1 MLGYHHRA
9 PAAAQGG
16 IAIQLLDDQH
26 WHALPEREVTDL
38 LETDREEG
46 LDRFAVEHRRTQFG
60 LNELT
65 PPKGPGPLRRFAMQ
79 FTDPL
84 VLILLVSAIV
94 TIFLDEWVDAI
105 VIFGVVLLN
114 AIVGYLQEAKAV
126 AAIDALSRAM
136 TAEATVIRA
145 GDQLRLPATEIVP
158 GDLVLVQAGDKVP
171 ADLRLFRTRDLRVD
185 ESALTGESVPVEKDD
200 AVVPRDA
207 VLADRV
213 DMAYASTL
221 VTYGTG
227 AGLVVGTGDRT
238 EVGKISQLIQSAHD
252 LKTPL
257 TRKIDQFS
265 KILLVVIVGLAGLTF
280 VVGLVRGED
289 LVEMFRASIA
299 LAVAAIPEGLPAAVT
314 VTLAIG
320 VNRMAKRRAIIR
332 KLPAVET
339 LGSTMVICTDKTG
352 TLTQNEMTVQRLVA
366 GGQESK
372 VSGVGYG
379 PEGEIE
385 PAPSPAAREVL
396 LAGLLCND
404 TALNQTD
411 GRYEVA
417 GDPTEAA
424 LLTSAAKAGLA
435 AGDAALPRLDAIP
448 FESAYQYMATL
459 HDAGERRRVIYVK
472 GAVEKVLARC
482 SAALDAAGESAALDA
497 AAVHDEVEALAA
509 QGLRVLAFARGT
521 PDAGTDEIGHD
532 DVAGGLTFLGLQA
545 MMDPPRPAAVTAVAA
560 CHHAGVS
567 VKMITGDHAVTAAA
581 IAQEIGIAGAGDGA
595 VTGAEMAALHD
606 DEFIEV
612 ADRTNVFARVTPEQK
627 LRLVEALQSKGQVI
641 AMTGDGVNDAPAL
654 KQADIGVAMG
664 ITGTDVAKDAAD
676 MVLTDDDFA
685 SIEAAVE
692 EGRGVFDNLVKFITY
707 ALPTNVGQGLVIL
720 TGIMIGTTLPI
731 EPLQILWINMITAV
745 LLGLGLAFEPKEP
758 GIMDRPP
765 RAPGSPIVSRGA
777 LVRIVVAGLI
787 LLVSAFAVFEWALS
801 SDLGEEAA
809 RTAAVN
815 VFMSVQIFYLFACR
829 SLRRSLFTYNPFGNW
844 IILLGVAVVAVLQ
857 VLFTYTSFMNTAFDT
872 TGISGTVWLVIL
884 GIGVVAMV
892 FMDLVGVI
900 LRRLGID

>member
-1 MLGYHHRA
+1 M
-9 PAAAQGG
+9 
-16 IAIQLLDDQH
+16 LDDQH
-26 WHALPEREVTDL
+26 WHALPDREVVDL
-38 LETDREEG
+38 LETDPVEG
-46 LDRFAVEHRRTQFG
+46 LDRFAVEHRRAQFG
-60 LNELT
+60 LNQLT

-79 FTDPL
+79 FADPL

-136 TAEATVIRA
+136 TAEATLLRA
-145 GDQLRLPATEIVP
+145 GEQVRLPATEIVP

-171 ADLRLFRTRDLRVD
+171 ADLRLLRTRDLRVD
-185 ESALTGESVPVEKDD
+185 ESALTGESMPVEKDHSI
-200 AVVPRDA
+200 VPRDA
-207 VLADRV
+207 VLAERA

-221 VTYGTG
+221 VSYGTG

-238 EVGKISQLIQSAHD
+238 EVGKISQLIQGAHD

-265 KILLVVIVGLAGLTF
+265 KILLFVIVGLAALTF
-280 VVGLVRGED
+280 VVGLIRGED

-366 GGQESK
+366 AGEESR

-379 PEGEIE
+379 PEGDID
-385 PAPSPAAREVL
+385 PGPSAAAREVL

-404 TALNQTD
+404 TALSQTD

-424 LLTSAAKAGLA
+424 LLTSAAKAGMA
-435 AGDAALPRLDAIP
+435 AADAAALPRLDAIP

-459 HDAGERRRVIYVK
+459 HDAGDRHRVVYLK
-472 GAVEKVLARC
+472 GAVEKVLERC
-482 SAALDAAGESAALDA
+482 SAAVDATGAPAALDA
-497 AAVHDEVEALAA
+497 AAVHAEVESLAA
-509 QGLRVLAFARGT
+509 DGLRVLAFARGDL
-521 PDAGTDEIGHD
+521 PDGADDLGHD

-545 MMDPPRPAAVTAVAA
+545 MMDPPRPAAIAAVEA
-560 CHHAGVS
+560 CHHAGIS

-581 IAQEIGIAGAGDGA
+581 IAHEIGIAGAGYGA
-595 VTGAEMAALHD
+595 VTGVEMAAVHD
-606 DEFIEV
+606 AEFIEL
-612 ADRTNVFARVTPEQK
+612 ADRSNVFARVTPEQK
-627 LRLVEALQSKGQVI
+627 LRLVEALQSKGQVV

-720 TGIMIGTTLPI
+720 TGIMLGTALPI

-758 GIMDRPP
+758 AIMDRQP
-765 RAPGSPIVSRGA
+765 RAPGSPIVSRGV
-777 LVRIVVAGLI
+777 LIRIVVAGLI
-787 LLVSAFAVFEWALS
+787 LLVSAFAVFEWALGN
-801 SDLGEEAA
+801 DLGEEAA

-829 SLRRSLFTYNPFGNW
+829 SLRRSLFTFNPLGNR
-844 IILLGVAVVAVLQ
+844 IIILGVAVVALLQ
-857 VLFTYTSFMNTAFDT
+857 VLFTYTSFMNAAFGTTA
-872 TGISGTVWLVIL
+872 ISGTEWLVIL
-884 GIGVVAMV
+884 GIGVAAMV
-892 FMDLVGVI
+892 FMDLVGVV
-900 LRRLGID
+900 LRRLHID

>member
-1 MLGYHHRA
+1 MLGYHLRA
-9 PAAAQGG
+9 PAAASGG

-60 LNELT
+60 LNQLT

-114 AIVGYLQEAKAV
+114 AVVGYLQEAKAV
-126 AAIDALSRAM
+126 AAIEALSRAM

-145 GDQLRLPATEIVP
+145 GDQLRLPAAEIVP

-200 AVVPRDA
+200 AVTPRDA

-265 KILLVVIVGLAGLTF
+265 KILLFVIVGLAGLTF

-385 PAPSPAAREVL
+385 PAPSPAAREML

-424 LLTSAAKAGLA
+424 LLTSASKAGLD
-435 AGDAALPRLDAIP
+435 AGAAALPRLDAIP

-459 HDAGERRRVIYVK
+459 HDAGERRRVVYLK
-472 GAVEKVLARC
+472 GAVEKVLERC
-482 SAALDAAGESAALDA
+482 SSATGADGEPVTLDAD
-497 AAVHDEVEALAA
+497 AVHAEVEALAA
-509 QGLRVLAFARGT
+509 EGLRVLAFARGA
-521 PDAGTDEIGHD
+521 PDDGTDQIGHD

-545 MMDPPRPAAVTAVAA
+545 MMDPPRPAAVAAVEA
-560 CHHAGVS
+560 CHHAGIS

-581 IAQEIGIAGAGDGA
+581 IAREIGIAGAGEGA
-595 VTGAEMAALHD
+595 VTGAEMAKLHD

-692 EGRGVFDNLVKFITY
+692 EGRGVFDNLVKFIAY

-720 TGIMIGTTLPI
+720 TGIMLGTALPI

-758 GIMDRPP
+758 GIMDRQP
-765 RAPGSPIVSRGA
+765 RAPGSPIVSRGV
-777 LVRIVVAGLI
+777 LIRIVVSGLI
-787 LLVSAFAVFEWALS
+787 LLVSAFAVFEWALGN
-801 SDLGEEAA
+801 DLGEEAA

-815 VFMSVQIFYLFACR
+815 VFMAVQIFYLFACR
-829 SLRRSLFTYNPFGNW
+829 SLRRSLFTYNPFGNR
-844 IILLGVAVVAVLQ
+844 IILLGVAVVAALQ
-857 VLFTYTSFMNTAFDT
+857 VLFTYAPFMNTAFGT
-872 TGISGTVWLVIL
+872 TGISGTEWLVIVA
-884 GIGVVAMV
+884 IGAGVMV

>member
-1 MLGYHHRA
+1 M
-9 PAAAQGG
+9 
-16 IAIQLLDDQH
+16 QLLDEQH
-26 WHALPEREVTDL
+26 WHALPEAEVTDL

-46 LDRFAVEHRRTQFG
+46 LDRFAVEHRRAQFG
-60 LNELT
+60 PNQLT

-79 FTDPL
+79 FVDPL
-84 VLILLVSAIV
+84 VIILMVSAVI
-94 TIFLDEWVDAI
+94 TIFLGEWVDAI

-126 AAIDALSRAM
+126 AAIDALSRVM

-158 GDLVLVQAGDKVP
+158 GDLVFVQAGDKVP

-185 ESALTGESVPVEKDD
+185 ESALTGESVPVEKDH
-200 AVVPRDA
+200 AVVSRDA
-207 VLADRV
+207 VLAERA

-227 AGLVVGTGDRT
+227 AGFVVGTGDRT

-265 KILLVVIVGLAGLTF
+265 KVLLVVIVVLASLTF

-366 GGQESK
+366 GGQESR

-379 PEGEIE
+379 PEGEIA
-385 PAPSPAAREVL
+385 PAPSAAAREML

-424 LLTSAAKAGLA
+424 LLTSAAKAGME
-435 AGDAALPRLDAIP
+435 AGDEAVALRRLDAIP

-459 HDAGERRRVIYVK
+459 HDAGERRRVVYLK

-482 SAALDAAGESAALDA
+482 SAATDAAGAPAALDA
-497 AAVHDEVEALAA
+497 AAVHAQVDALAA
-509 QGLRVLAFARGT
+509 EGLRVLAFARGA
-521 PDAGTDEIGHD
+521 PDDGTDHIGHD

-545 MMDPPRPAAVTAVAA
+545 MMDPPRPAAITAVEA

-567 VKMITGDHAVTAAA
+567 VKMITGDHAATAAA
-581 IAQEIGIAGAGDGA
+581 VAHQIGIVGAGDGA
-595 VTGAEMAALHD
+595 ITGAEMAALHD
-606 DEFIEV
+606 AEFIEV

-720 TGIMIGTTLPI
+720 TGIMLGTALPI

-765 RAPGSPIVSRGA
+765 RAPGSPIVSRGSM
-777 LVRIVVAGLI
+777 VRIVVAGLI
-787 LLVSAFAVFEWALS
+787 LLVSAFAIFEWALA

-829 SLRRSLFTYNPFGNW
+829 SLRRSLFTYSPFGNR

-857 VLFTYTSFMNTAFDT
+857 VLFTYAGFMQAAFDT
-872 TGISGTVWLVIL
+872 VAISGAEWLVIL
-884 GIGVVAMV
+884 AIGVGAMV
-892 FMDLVGVI
+892 VMDLVGVI
-900 LRRLGID
+900 LRRLHID